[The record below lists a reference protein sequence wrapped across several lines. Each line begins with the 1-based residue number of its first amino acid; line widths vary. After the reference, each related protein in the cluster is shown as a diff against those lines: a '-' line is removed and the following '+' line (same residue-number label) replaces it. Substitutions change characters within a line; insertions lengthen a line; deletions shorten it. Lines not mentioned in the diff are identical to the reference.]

1 MTIKNKVFY
10 NNFHLAIYW
19 LLSFSVAFL
28 PIYLVLRL
36 YEIFVVSNI
45 YNFPVGSWKFELLG
59 ICFDILAFI
68 KLTAII
74 TIPYLIIFAIKP
86 KAGKIFYIVMS
97 VLLLIISLS
106 LLQYFGNA
114 KVPLGADLFG
124 YSKDEIQQ
132 TVGSSGAFKIMTFV
146 PFIVFIAATI
156 YLLLKVDIIL
166 FPKFII
172 RFFYGLLI
180 IALLYPTFVNPKEE
194 KFSNE
199 FDYFIASN
207 KLGYFINSTFEHF
220 ASVKKMNKEHDAFD
234 IDNEQVQDVDTYQK
248 KSVAEKSV
256 AEKTVEVSKN
266 SSTGGNKVEVT
277 ENKIT
282 KSHTYA
288 FEYVSSE
295 YPFLHKDNSEDVLG
309 RFFKVGKEKP
319 NFVFIIVESLGS
331 AYSGDLAYRGSFTPF
346 LDSLMKK
353 SLYFE
358 NCLSTSGRTFSVL
371 PSLMASTPFGES
383 GFAEMGVNMPQHQ
396 SLLRLLKSKGY
407 TSSFYYGGDAHFDN
421 MDIFLKRQ
429 LIDRIVD
436 EKVMGK
442 DYKRLPAAASGFTW
456 GYGEKEIFRR
466 YLNDMNVAGNNKSGR
481 VDIFLT
487 IAMHSPFIVTDQELY
502 NKKFDE
508 RLNALDMPQDKK
520 DYDKQYKAQLATV
533 LYFDDALRNFITEF
547 SKHKEFKNT
556 IFIITGDHRM
566 PEIPIS
572 TQLDRFHVPLVIY
585 SPMIIKPQKFSSVST
600 HFDVLPSLLAFLRE
614 NYRMKF
620 PYYVSWI
627 GHGLDVEPSFRNIH
641 SYPLMRNKG
650 EFVDYIDKLDFLS
663 KTTLYRVYRTLDI
676 EPENNDN
683 NQSIGNKFEDFKTK
697 NNFVCKKNRLLPD
710 SLMK

>member
-28 PIYLVLRL
+28 PIYLFMRL
-36 YEIFVVSNI
+36 YEIFIVSNM
-45 YNFPVGSWKFELLG
+45 YNFPVGSWTFELLG
-59 ICFDILAFI
+59 MCYDILAFI

-97 VLLLIISLS
+97 VLLLIVSLS

-124 YSKDEIQQ
+124 YSKEEIQQ
-132 TVGSSGAFKIMTFV
+132 TVGSSGALKIMTFI

-199 FDYFIASN
+199 FDCFIASN
-207 KLGYFINSTFEHF
+207 KLGYFLNSTFDHF
-220 ASVKKMNKEHDAFD
+220 ETKKKINKDHDAFD
-234 IDNEQVQDVDTYQK
+234 IDNEQVQDVDSYQK
-248 KSVAEKSV
+248 KTVT
-256 AEKTVEVSKN
+256 EKTVEVSK
-266 SSTGGNKVEVT
+266 SSTTGKVGTEVT
-277 ENKIT
+277 EKKTIKNNF
-282 KSHTYA
+282 YA
-288 FEYVSSE
+288 FEYVSNE
-295 YPFLHKDNSEDVLG
+295 YPFLHKDNSNDVLG

-371 PSLMASTPFGES
+371 PSIMASAPFGES

-396 SLLRLLKSKGY
+396 SLLRLLKAKGY

-421 MDIFLKRQ
+421 MDVFLKRQ
-429 LIDRIVD
+429 LIDRIID
-436 EKVMGK
+436 QKNIGK

-456 GYGEKEIFRR
+456 GYGEKEMFRK
-466 YLNDMNVAGNNKSGR
+466 YLNDVNAAGDSKNGR

-487 IAMHSPFIVTDQELY
+487 LAMHSPFIVTDQEVY
-502 NKKFDE
+502 NKKFED
-508 RLNALDMPQDKK
+508 RLNALDMPQEKK

-533 LYFDDALRNFITEF
+533 LYFDDALRNFIKEF
-547 SKHKEFKNT
+547 SKRKDFKNT

-572 TQLDRFHVPLVIY
+572 TQLDRFHVPLVIF
-585 SPMIIKPQKFSSVST
+585 SPMIAKPQKFSSVST
-600 HFDVLPSLLAFLRE
+600 HFDILPSLLAFLRE
-614 NYRMKF
+614 NYNMKM
-620 PYYVSWI
+620 PSYVSWI
-627 GHGLDVEPSFRNIH
+627 GHGLDIEPAFRNIH

-663 KTTLYRVYRTLDI
+663 KTTLYTVYRTLDI

-683 NQSIGNKFEDFKTK
+683 NQMIVRKFEDFKMK

>member
-1 MTIKNKVFY
+1 MTIRNKVFY
-10 NNFHLAIYW
+10 NNFHLAVYW

-28 PIYLVLRL
+28 PIYLFMRL
-36 YEIFVVSNI
+36 YEIFVVSNM
-45 YNFPVGSWKFELLG
+45 YNFPVGSWKYELLG

-86 KAGKIFYIVMS
+86 KAGKIFYIIMS
-97 VLLLIISLS
+97 VFLLIISLS

-124 YSKDEIQQ
+124 YSKEEIQQ
-132 TVGSSGAFKIMTFV
+132 TIGSSGAFKIMTFV

-156 YLLLKVDIIL
+156 YFLLKVDIIL
-166 FPKFII
+166 FPKIII
-172 RFFYGLLI
+172 RIFYGLLT
-180 IALLYPTFVNPKEE
+180 IALLYPTFVNPEE
-194 KFSNE
+194 KKFSNE
-199 FDYFIASN
+199 FDCFIASN

-220 ASVKKMNKEHDAFD
+220 KTKKKINNEHDAFD
-234 IDNEQVQDVDTYQK
+234 IDNEQVQDVDSYQK
-248 KSVAEKSV
+248 KTVT
-256 AEKTVEVSKN
+256 EKTVEVSK
-266 SSTGGNKVEVT
+266 SSTTDKAGTEVT
-277 ENKIT
+277 DKKIV
-282 KSHTYA
+282 KNNSYA
-288 FEYVSSE
+288 FEYVSNE
-295 YPFLHKDNSEDVLG
+295 YPFLHKDNSNDVLG

-371 PSLMASTPFGES
+371 PSIMASAPFGES

-396 SLLRLLKSKGY
+396 SLLRLLKAKGY

-421 MDIFLKRQ
+421 MDVFLKRQ
-429 LIDRIVD
+429 LIDRIID
-436 EKVMGK
+436 QKNIGK

-456 GYGEKEIFRR
+456 GYGEKEMFRK
-466 YLNDMNVAGNNKSGR
+466 YLNDVNAAGDNKNGR
-481 VDIFLT
+481 IDIFLT
-487 IAMHSPFIVTDQELY
+487 LAMHSPFIVTDQEVY
-502 NKKFDE
+502 NKKFED
-508 RLNALDMPQDKK
+508 RLNALDMPQEKK
-520 DYDKQYKAQLATV
+520 EYDKQYKAQLATV
-533 LYFDDALRNFITEF
+533 LYFDDALRNFIKEF
-547 SKHKEFKNT
+547 SKRKDFKNT

-572 TQLDRFHVPLVIY
+572 TQLDRFHVPLVIF
-585 SPMIIKPQKFSSVST
+585 SPMISKPQKFSSVST
-600 HFDVLPSLLAFLRE
+600 HFDILPSLLAFLRE
-614 NYRMKF
+614 NYNMKM
-620 PYYVSWI
+620 PSYVSWI
-627 GHGLDVEPSFRNIH
+627 GHGLDIEPAFRNIH

-663 KTTLYRVYRTLDI
+663 KSTLYTVYRTLDI

-683 NQSIGNKFEDFKTK
+683 NQMIVRKFEDFKTK
-697 NNFVCKKNRLLPD
+697 NNFACKKNRLLPD